1 LRAVK
6 PAYVGAGAVALLA
19 LLFVILNWG
28 MLGTAVPVSFGF
40 ARLTVPLGAV
50 LLGFALLLLAVFFAL
65 LVRVQVGN
73 LAAHRRHSAELRT
86 QKELVEN
93 AEASRY
99 TDLRQYL
106 QQELAALR
114 EQQLKG
120 EQRLHEEL
128 VSTANTLS
136 AYVGEIDERLERHF
150 PSTPAQQP

>member
-1 LRAVK
+1 MK
-6 PAYVGAGAVALLA
+6 PAYAGAGAVALLA
-19 LLFVILNWG
+19 LLFVVLNWS
-28 MLGTAVPVSFGF
+28 MLGTAIPVSFGF
-40 ARLTVPLGAV
+40 TRLTVPLGLV
-50 LLGFALLLLAVFFAL
+50 LLGFALLMLAVFFAL
-65 LVRVQVGN
+65 LVRLQVRT
-73 LAAHRRHSAELRT
+73 LATHRRHSSELRT
-86 QKELVEN
+86 QRELVEN

-128 VSTANTLS
+128 ASTANTLS

-150 PSTPAQQP
+150 PSAPAQRP